1 MDPRE
6 LLTRKI
12 GPLPAWGWGVGIGG
26 LGLAFKMTRGG
37 GGQQRETLVVPT
49 GGSGLPSG
57 DFIGQFDEELAASR
71 ARLDALEQRS
81 NNNTSGANKP
91 GPMVGFANMPRG
103 FNLTTWILGLR
114 KKFPRIARR
123 VVVEARKGETAAQRQ
138 QRLLRELPAYGI
150 TGGSFNLGI
159 YVRGLRARYPEVA
172 RLFTERAAEGETVEQ
187 RTARLWREVTHF
199 AQFGRTVIAP
209 PPITPPASGNS
220 VP

>member
-12 GPLPAWGWGVGIGG
+12 GPLPAWGWGVAIGG

-81 NNNTSGANKP
+81 NNNTSGANVGSPVIGWKNMP
-91 GPMVGFANMPRG
+91 VGFD
-103 FNLTTWILGLR
+103 LVTWIRGLR
-114 KKFPRIARR
+114 LKFPKVARR
-123 VVVEARKGETAAQRQ
+123 AVVDAPKGETPAQRQ
-138 QRLLRELPAYGI
+138 RRLIKELGAYGVA
-150 TGGSFNLGI
+150 GGSFDLAT
-159 YVRGLRARYPEVA
+159 YVRGLRARFPDIYATVTNRGFA
-172 RLFTERAAEGETVEQ
+172 GETPQQ
-187 RTARLWREVTHF
+187 RIARLWDEIAHYG
-199 AQFGRTVIAP
+199 QFGKTAIQP